1 MKRISISLL
10 WLIVITSVSG
20 QIDHNS
26 SEYYQYQS
34 NSPTQEEESG
44 SLVTLSTNDEG
55 GMPGL
60 ELACCT
66 DEEMH
71 AIIALG
77 VVFIGIPSFLV
88 FRIIWKI
95 VKRLIY
101 RKNAESVLEE
111 EVSEINDSLGGHLPV
126 TEKDLFEFRVNEI
139 KKRRRR
145 EEKEEEGRNEKKPFD
160 FKEEFVIFSVF
171 VSIALILIF
180 GFDIFSSH

>member
-1 MKRISISLL
+1 MKRISIGLL
-10 WLIVITSVSG
+10 WLIVITSLSG

-26 SEYYQYQS
+26 PEYYQYQS

-44 SLVTLSTNDEG
+44 SLVTLSTDDEG

-60 ELACCT
+60 ELGCCT

-77 VVFIGIPSFLV
+77 IIFIGIPSFLV

-101 RKNAESVLEE
+101 LKNAESGMEE
-111 EVSEINDSLGGHLPV
+111 EVSEINYSLGGHLPV
-126 TEKDLFEFRVNEI
+126 TEKELFEFRVKEI
-139 KKRRRR
+139 KKRRRK
-145 EEKEEEGRNEKKPFD
+145 EEKEEEKEIVPFN

>member
-1 MKRISISLL
+1 MKRISIGVL
-10 WLIVITSVSG
+10 WLIVITSLSG

-44 SLVTLSTNDEG
+44 SLVTLSTDDEG

-77 VVFIGIPSFLV
+77 IIFIGIPSFLV

-101 RKNAESVLEE
+101 LKNAETEVEE
-111 EVSEINDSLGGHLPV
+111 EESEINDSLGGHLPV
-126 TEKDLFEFRVNEI
+126 TEKELFEFRVKEI
-139 KKRRRR
+139 KKRRRK
-145 EEKEEEGRNEKKPFD
+145 EEKEEEKEKVPFN
-160 FKEEFVIFSVF
+160 FKEEFGIFSVF

>member
-1 MKRISISLL
+1 MNRISIGLL
-10 WLIVITSVSG
+10 WLIFITSILG
-20 QIDHNS
+20 QINHNS

-44 SLVTLSTNDEG
+44 VLVTLSNGDEG

-66 DEEMH
+66 DGEMH

-77 VVFIGIPSFLV
+77 VIFLGIPSFLV

-95 VKRLIY
+95 VKGVIY
-101 RKNAESVLEE
+101 RKNAEGGVEE
-111 EVSEINDSLGGHLPV
+111 EVPEINYSLGGHLPV
-126 TEKDLFEFRVNEI
+126 TEKELFEFRVKKI
-139 KKRRRR
+139 KERRRR
-145 EEKEEEGRNEKKPFD
+145 EEEQGDEKKQFD